1 MGYASF
7 CVVKFYASQRIDIRR
22 IGQIKV
28 GDDILGNRTKV
39 KVVKNKIAPPFKT
52 AEFDI
57 MYNEG
62 ISYLGDILD
71 LAAQHGVVEKSG
83 AFYKYDGA
91 TIGQGRDKTKE
102 YLRENP
108 KVLAEIDKKVRD
120 KVKAEV

>member
-1 MGYASF
+1 
-7 CVVKFYASQRIDIRR
+7 
-22 IGQIKV
+22 
-28 GDDILGNRTKV
+28 
-39 KVVKNKIAPPFKT
+39 
-52 AEFDI
+52 

>member
-1 MGYASF
+1 M
-7 CVVKFYASQRIDIRR
+7 
-22 IGQIKV
+22 
-28 GDDILGNRTKV
+28 
-39 KVVKNKIAPPFKT
+39 KNKIAPPFRT

-71 LAAQHGVVEKSG
+71 LAAQHEVVTKAG
-83 AFYKYDGA
+83 AFYKYNGE

-108 KVLAEIDKKVRD
+108 TTLAEIDKKVRD
-120 KVKAEV
+120 KIAEEAK